1 MALDEKVLREQTENA
16 RKRIEHDPSISMQ
29 RRLNFEMSVKNLF
42 QSLQDR
48 ERVPK
53 IQGLL
58 NECMTFLDD
67 ELSVITGPYEDLLS
81 IDDVIEQ
88 ELILFVTLNVNK
100 NTEPVR
106 ALGKMLLQNLQ
117 LVVGKRYE
125 SEEQRTRP
133 EGPLFSVV
141 LDEFA
146 PFGYRNFAQILQ
158 TARGT
163 KSAFLFSMHSLPQL
177 MQIGRGFKEDV
188 TSAPNTTIIMR
199 TRDEETARYFI
210 RASAQETVSKRSYS
224 LAQQQVFVHEW
235 YERTGAAMERED
247 KEYRAKDLDVKTLP
261 KGQMQI
267 LMTDDAR
274 GVLHS
279 RLHVRAPEEIQVPCF
294 EPELYPRSRHS
305 LAEMHG
311 ANLRFKSP
319 EIAANVHHPR
329 RAKFGGK

>member
-1 MALDEKVLREQTENA
+1 
-16 RKRIEHDPSISMQ
+16 
-29 RRLNFEMSVKNLF
+29 
-42 QSLQDR
+42 
-48 ERVPK
+48 VPK

-67 ELSVITGPYEDLLS
+67 ELSVITGPYEELLS

-125 SEEQRTRP
+125 SEEQRNRTER
-133 EGPLFSVV
+133 PLFSVV

-163 KSAFLFSMHSLPQL
+163 KTAFLFSMQSLPQL
-177 MQIGRGFKEDV
+177 MQVGRGFKEDV
-188 TSAPNTTIIMR
+188 TSAPNTTIILR

-224 LAQQQVFVHEW
+224 LAQQRVFVHEW
-235 YERTGAAMERED
+235 YEKTGAATERED

-279 RLHVRAPEEIQVPCF
+279 RLHVRAPEAIEVPCF
-294 EPELYPRSRHS
+294 EPELFPRLRQSR
-305 LAEMHG
+305 ADMQG
-311 ANLRFKSP
+311 AHLRFKTP
-319 EIAANVHHPR
+319 EIAARFRRPR
-329 RAKFGGK
+329 RPKGPGR